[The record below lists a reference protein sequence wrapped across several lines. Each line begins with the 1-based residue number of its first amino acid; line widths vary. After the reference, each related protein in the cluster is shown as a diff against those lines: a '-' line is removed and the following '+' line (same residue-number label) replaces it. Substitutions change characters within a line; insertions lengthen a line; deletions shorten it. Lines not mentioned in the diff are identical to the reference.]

1 MSMRSSPSQ
10 IAYIMKV
17 ALERK
22 NKDYLMEATGKSG
35 NKVMIDHSGMEVVQG
50 VSPMELLL
58 MGVGSCS
65 AIDMISILKKQRQEI
80 TSYKV
85 EVEGERYLLDD
96 SRPFKEMHVNVFLE
110 GVIDPDKAQ
119 KAADLSF
126 EKYCSVSKTFDK
138 MVAIHYNVFVNAS

>member
-1 MSMRSSPSQ
+1 MKIQ
-10 IAYIMKV
+10 I
-17 ALERK
+17 ERK
-22 NKDYLMEATGKSG
+22 NNDYLMEATGKSG

-96 SRPFKEMHVNVFLE
+96 SRPFKEMHVKVFLE
-110 GVIDPDKAQ
+110 GAIDPDKAQ

-138 MVAIHYNVFVNAS
+138 CLKITYSVEVKST